1 MIVGVDKVADK
12 TFDYVVIGMFVL
24 PLLELLGHSRCSA
37 GGGVRFKPSI
47 AYDCLTKLGY
57 SRRRD

>member
-24 PLLELLGHSRCSA
+24 PLLEFQHTDVGMQVVECVLG
-37 GGGVRFKPSI
+37 PTI
-47 AYDCLTKLGY
+47 PLYCLTRLRY
-57 SRRRD
+57 PRRRD